1 MKEKRNKTI
10 QKLLYQ
16 IKNDKNE
23 YDNNNNKLVISKS
36 IKQLLINEF
45 NNSDNKNK
53 KGIGSNN
60 SNKYQ

>member
-23 YDNNNNKLVISKS
+23 YDNNNKLVISKS